1 MTEDLPV
8 RDMRASDAERERVAE
23 VLKDA
28 VSEGRLGLEEF
39 QERLDSAYRAR
50 TRGELLPLVRDLP
63 AVADEGPE
71 SGQEPAPAPRGTSW
85 KDRIGGT
92 ATSRWGI
99 ALLGGFGRKGHWT
112 APRVFTGI
120 AVMGGGELDLRE
132 ARFEQRE
139 VEIRCFVFMGGMNVI
154 VPPEVELEV
163 RGIGIMGGFDAGAG
177 GTGVSGAPR
186 VVVTGVAVWGGVATE
201 RKPTR
206 AEKKRLRD
214 ERRARKADGG
224 RTAPSSHLPHQRWH
238 DSE

>member
-1 MTEDLPV
+1 MTEDLPA
-8 RDMRASDAERERVAE
+8 RDMRASDAERERVAD

-63 AVADEGPE
+63 AVADEGPASGPE
-71 SGQEPAPAPRGTSW
+71 SAPALRGPW

-132 ARFEQRE
+132 ARFEQQV
-139 VEIRCFVFMGGMNVI
+139 VEIRCFVFMGGINVI

-163 RGIGIMGGFDAGAG
+163 RGIGIMGGFDADAG
-177 GTGVSGAPR
+177 GTGVPGAPR
-186 VVVTGVAVWGGVATE
+186 VVVTGVAVWGGVTSE

-214 ERRARKADGG
+214 ERKTRKADGD

-238 DSE
+238 GSE